1 MTHDPMTHD
10 PMCEMGPHNTGP
22 KNFCTMCRFITE
34 VRKDQTQ
41 RCITAVEEKNMYE
54 SSPETIKVGFD
65 SAKREMLR
73 SLRALLRND
82 SVPDSAS
89 VDIDA
94 YLATLDATGLLELHR
109 KIIIAREQ
117 GN

>member
-1 MTHDPMTHD
+1 MTHDPLCPNGEMTWLPSQSICLYCHVID
-10 PMCEMGPHNTGP
+10 
-22 KNFCTMCRFITE
+22 R

-82 SVPDSAS
+82 SVPDP
-89 VDIDA
+89 
-94 YLATLDATGLLELHR
+94 ATGEPSC
-109 KIIIAREQ
+109 A
-117 GN
+117 

>member
-1 MTHDPMTHD
+1 MTHDPLCNPYGVGERFTAF
-10 PMCEMGPHNTGP
+10 GPV
-22 KNFCTMCRFITE
+22 CDDCDLIALARE
-34 VRKDQTQ
+34 DQTQ
-41 RCITAVEEKNMYE
+41 RCITVVEEKNMYE

-82 SVPDSAS
+82 SVPDPAS

-94 YLATLDATGLLELHR
+94 YIATLDATGLLELHR